1 MLQLICYFISNHLL
15 INEMVKKS
23 KKQQPRMSGE
33 ERRNSIVE
41 SALELF
47 AEKGFNGTRTRE
59 IAKKAGISETLIFQH
74 FKNKQELYRATF
86 EHRIV
91 HHPPVESMKKAMEAK
106 DDAGI
111 LREIA
116 LHFFGH
122 MHKDQKE
129 MRLSL
134 YAALEGIHVRNTSG
148 REPPL
153 ADKLAAYI
161 EQRIKDGIF
170 RKVNH
175 RLAARLFINAIMMY
189 MLDQKANLTGPA
201 LPYSDEDA
209 VETLVTVFLGGL
221 KLPRK

>member
-1 MLQLICYFISNHLL
+1 M
-15 INEMVKKS
+15 
-23 KKQQPRMSGE
+23 RGE
-33 ERRNSIVE
+33 DRRNSIVQ

-74 FKNKQELYRATF
+74 FKNKQELYRAAF
-86 EHRIV
+86 ECRIV
-91 HHPPVESMKKAMEAK
+91 HHPPVESMKKVLEAK

-116 LHFFGH
+116 LHLIGH
-122 MHKDQKE
+122 LHKDQKE

-134 YAALEGIHVRNTSG
+134 YGALEGIPLRVTSR

-161 EQRIKDGIF
+161 EQRIKSGVF

-175 RLAARLFINAIMMY
+175 RLAARLFISSIMMY
-189 MLDQKANLTGPA
+189 MLDQKASLTGPA

-209 VETLVTVFLGGL
+209 VETLVTIFLGGL
-221 KLPRK
+221 KKPRK